1 MSDIDI
7 AKLKPQQNP
16 HLERLATPMTL
27 SIPKY
32 VIRFFEEMSAETGIP
47 VETLIN
53 NRLKNY
59 VEDQKALRKSL
70 DEQPRCESVG

>member
-7 AKLKPQQNP
+7 AELTPRKNP
-16 HLERLATPMTL
+16 HLERLTTPMTL

-59 VEDQKALRKSL
+59 VEDQKALGESL
-70 DEQPRCESVG
+70 DGQRKCESVG